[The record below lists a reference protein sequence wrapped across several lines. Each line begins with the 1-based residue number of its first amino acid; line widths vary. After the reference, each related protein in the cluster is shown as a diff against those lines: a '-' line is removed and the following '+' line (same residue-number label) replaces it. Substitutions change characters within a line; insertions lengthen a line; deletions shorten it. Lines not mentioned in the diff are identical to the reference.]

1 MPHGSLPAM
10 NALWTEGFGIVD
22 LPGGK
27 PGKHGD
33 YAEIEVLLPGGQDNR
48 VQVRLAVAM
57 GWPLDYDGA
66 VIPPAE
72 GISRCSAGFPV
83 DLPGGDQQMT
93 LVVSLPLLARWN
105 GACRQAVIGE
115 VLDRLAVAGIQHK
128 IVQIAA
134 GGVIY
139 LPKTATEP

>member
-1 MPHGSLPAM
+1 MDAS
-10 NALWTEGFGIVD
+10 WTEGFAVVD
-22 LPGGK
+22 LPGGN

-48 VQVRLAVAM
+48 VQLRLAAAM
-57 GWPLDYDGA
+57 DWPLDYDGA
-66 VIPPAE
+66 VIPSAE
-72 GISRCSAGFPV
+72 GVSRCRAGFPV

-105 GACRQAVIGE
+105 GTCRRAVIGE
-115 VLDRLAVAGIQHK
+115 VLDRLAKAEIQHK
-128 IVQIAA
+128 VVQIAA

-139 LPKTATEP
+139 LPTTAAEP